1 MIFVT
6 MCLVEDSAVFV
17 VCSTTDQCLGLP
29 NFAALACPWWQP
41 IHLFI
46 LGNPT
51 RLLAST
57 PRGPRGPQTGV
68 PVLFVLLLQLSFCSR
83 GYGGYAKDPTC
94 GGALAIT
101 EQRTLF
107 FCLAIKPYATWVHP
121 RVDLVLMGVIR
132 GFRV

>member
-1 MIFVT
+1 VIFIT

-17 VCSTTDQCLGLP
+17 VCSTTVQCLGLP
-29 NFAALACPWWQP
+29 NFCSSCLPLMTTHP
-41 IHLFI
+41 SLI

-68 PVLFVLLLQLSFCSR
+68 PVLFVLLLLQLSFCSR

-101 EQRTLF
+101 EQGTLF
-107 FCLAIKPYATWVHP
+107 FCLAWKPYATWVRPSRLDH
-121 RVDLVLMGVIR
+121 VLMCHQGV
-132 GFRV
+132 